1 MSPCIITVAITGSV
15 PRKVDNPAV
24 PISTAEQIE
33 ATHQAYEAGAA
44 IVHIHVRDE
53 QENVVCD
60 PARFA
65 AVREGILRHCPD
77 IIVQFSTGGR
87 GASLEDRGGMLHLA
101 PEMASL
107 TPGSVNLAN
116 MLYPN
121 PPDFVRELAR
131 RMLAHDIKPEI
142 ELFDLSMIYAARQ
155 LVAEG
160 LLRQPVHVQLV
171 LGPSG
176 LPVRRDVFEFLLG
189 QVRSELPGATWGA
202 MGTGRHQ
209 LTVNEWTLDAG
220 GHCRTGFED
229 NVRFDKTRLAKNNAE
244 LVKRLADTVVAH
256 GRTVATPAQARQI
269 LGLAPRL
276 VPRLAERQR

>member
-15 PRKVDNPAV
+15 PRKKDNPAV

-33 ATHQAYEAGAA
+33 ATHEAYEAGAA
-44 IVHIHVRDE
+44 VVHIHVRDE

-60 PARFA
+60 PVRFA

-87 GASLEDRGGMLHLA
+87 GNSLDDRGGMLDLA

-107 TPGSVNLAN
+107 TTGSVNLVN
-116 MLYPN
+116 MIYPN

-131 RMLAHDIKPEI
+131 RMLAYNVKPEI
-142 ELFDLSMIYAARQ
+142 ELFDLSMIYATRQ
-155 LVAEG
+155 LIAEG
-160 LLRQPVHVQLV
+160 FLKEPVHVQLV
-171 LGPSG
+171 LGPGG
-176 LPVRRDVFEFLLG
+176 LPARRDVFDIMLG
-189 QVRSELPGATWGA
+189 QVRKELPNATWGA
-202 MGTGRHQ
+202 MGTGRNQ
-209 LTVNEWTLDAG
+209 LAVNEWTLGEG

-269 LGLAPRL
+269 LSLANR
-276 VPRLAERQR
+276 

>member
-15 PRKVDNPAV
+15 PRKKDNPAV

-33 ATHQAYEAGAA
+33 ATHEAYEAGAA
-44 IVHIHVRDE
+44 VVHIHVRDE
-53 QENVVCD
+53 QGNVVCD

-87 GASLEDRGGMLHLA
+87 GNSLDDRGGMLHLA

-107 TPGSVNLAN
+107 TTGSVNLVN
-116 MLYPN
+116 MIYPN

-131 RMLAHDIKPEI
+131 RMLDYSIKPEI
-142 ELFDLSMIYAARQ
+142 ELFDLSMIYATKQ
-155 LVAEG
+155 LIAEG
-160 LLRQPVHVQLV
+160 LLKEPVHVQLV
-171 LGPSG
+171 LGPGG
-176 LPVRRDVFEFLLG
+176 LPARRDVFDIMLG

-202 MGTGRHQ
+202 MGTGRNQ
-209 LTVNEWTLDAG
+209 LLVNEWTLAEG

-229 NVRFDKTRLAKNNAE
+229 NVRFDQTRLARSNAE
-244 LVKRLADTVVAH
+244 LVKRLADKVVEH

-269 LGLAPRL
+269 LSLAGNP
-276 VPRLAERQR
+276 